1 MVKRL
6 LILCTLVSSLAACV
20 PSSDDVEFGENSPM
34 FAIQGE
40 GSMVIALPPDAA
52 PFAFEGEA
60 GDPQGFLVEL
70 GNHFADALEVDVE
83 YVFLP
88 STDMGDAVGGDDP
101 DRKIIG
107 DETAHVAFPLFRVT
121 EELYKQTSREH
132 GYDVTT
138 PFFIGHQRMLVPEMS
153 AIEGP
158 GDLAGKRVCE
168 SVDGIAGIPLSKLEP
183 DAEVTTAEDPSECG
197 RQLQRGKA
205 DAVVADDLEL
215 LQILAAFG
223 EDEAGDYRLTGD
235 QMTTQGYSPFVV
247 RGMAPFASD
256 VFNDMR
262 DDGRWV
268 EAYNEW
274 VAPLSGEEATEP
286 PSLTLEEA
294 AALFPIEFVPE
305 DS

>member
-1 MVKRL
+1 MVRKL
-6 LILCTLVSSLAACV
+6 LIFCALASMLIACV
-20 PSSDDVEFGENSPM
+20 PSSEDVEFGENSPM

-52 PFAFEGEA
+52 PFAFENDA
-60 GDPQGFLVEL
+60 GDPAGFLVEI
-70 GNHFADALEVDVE
+70 GNHFAEALEVDVE

-101 DRKIIG
+101 DRTLIG
-107 DETAHVAFPLFRVT
+107 DETVHVAFPLFRVT

-138 PFFIGHQRMLVPEMS
+138 PFFVGHQRILVPAAS
-153 AIEGP
+153 AIEDT

-168 SVDGIAGIPLSKLEP
+168 FVDGIAGVPLSKLEP
-183 DAEVTTAEDPSECG
+183 DAEVTTAETPSECG
-197 RQLQRGKA
+197 RQLQQGKA
-205 DAVVADDLEL
+205 DAVVAVDLEL
-215 LQILAAFG
+215 LQVLATFG
-223 EDEAGDYRLTGD
+223 EDEAADYRLTGD

-247 RGMAPFASD
+247 RGMAPFASAQ
-256 VFNDMR
+256 FNEMR

-274 VAPLSGEEATEP
+274 IAPLSGEEAADP

-294 AALFPIEFVPE
+294 AALFPIGFVPDE
-305 DS
+305 